1 MCVQCLCSCF
11 CVCMEVCAYVHARVR
26 VCICACVQLV
36 FVCARV
42 CSCLYSYARA
52 CVCVCVCVCVCLCV
66 CVCARVSVRVFTTT
80 RQDCLSPCPEL
91 GHRVSEAAGLITRP
105 PLSSGVGGIRSPSPS
120 RSQRKRFEAPSSPA
134 VPTRL
139 QSAACNP
146 AFPAPFA
153 GGVFAHMDVVLLG
166 VFFFIRKRVS
176 LFLMNIGEADPA
188 VVICLDTVC

>member
-1 MCVQCLCSCF
+1 MCS
-11 CVCMEVCAYVHARVR
+11 
-26 VCICACVQLV
+26 
-36 FVCARV
+36 VCARV
-42 CSCLYSYARA
+42 SVCAWKCVRTCMHEYVCVSVRVCNWYLCVHECVRA
-52 CVCVCVCVCVCLCV
+52 CTRTHVLVCVCVCVCVCLCV